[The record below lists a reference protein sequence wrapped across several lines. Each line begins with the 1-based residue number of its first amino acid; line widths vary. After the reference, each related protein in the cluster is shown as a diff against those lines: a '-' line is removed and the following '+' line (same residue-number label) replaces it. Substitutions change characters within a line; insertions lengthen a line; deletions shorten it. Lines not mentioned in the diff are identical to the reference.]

1 MEKGRTIVPRL
12 DHEQTLFSI
21 LDHQSVLT
29 MPPLRFLPLFKQRPW
44 GGRRLAQQWHKPDT
58 ATTGW
63 AESWEVVDLGDDQS
77 RVHGG
82 PFDGRSLHDLV
93 REHPDE
99 LLGRHAGC
107 EQFPL
112 LFKFLDAA
120 ETLSVQV
127 HPNDAQAATLAPGQ
141 HGKSEAWVILAAEP
155 HSRLSVGLKPGV
167 DRATLE
173 RHLATGTVEKCLHSI
188 PARVGDVISVPAGTV
203 HAIGAGVALAEI
215 QQPSDVTFRLF
226 DWNRRDAHGRL
237 RPLHI
242 EQALQCIDFSLG
254 PVSPLAPRQL
264 TANDGLSEELIQ
276 TEHFVWRRHILTS
289 TPFRVREEGRCRI
302 LSLIDGQVQ
311 IVSSSGREPLAVG
324 ESLLIPSACGPVV
337 IEPTVGAVL
346 LETLP
351 S

>member
-1 MEKGRTIVPRL
+1 
-12 DHEQTLFSI
+12 
-21 LDHQSVLT
+21 
-29 MPPLRFLPLFKQRPW
+29 MPPLRLQPLFKQRPW
-44 GGRRLAQQWHKPDT
+44 GGRRLAQQWHKPD
-58 ATTGW
+58 ATTAGW

-77 RVHGG
+77 RVLGG

-120 ETLSVQV
+120 ETMSVQV
-127 HPNDAQAATLAPGQ
+127 HPNDAQAAMLAPGQ

-155 HSRLSVGLKPGV
+155 NSRLSVGLKQGV

-173 RHLATGTVEKCLHSI
+173 RHLAVGTVEECLHSI

-226 DWNRRDAHGRL
+226 DWNRHDAHGRL

-254 PVSPLAPRQL
+254 PVSPRRLGM
-264 TANDGLSEELIQ
+264 NEGLSEEFIE
-276 TEHFVWRRHILTS
+276 TEHFVWRRHTLTS
-289 TPFRVREEGRCRI
+289 APFQLPADDRCRI
-302 LSLIDGQVQ
+302 LSLIDGHVQV
-311 IVSSSGREPLAVG
+311 VSSFGQEPLAAG
-324 ESLLIPSACGPVV
+324 HSLVIPAACGPVV
-337 IEPTVGAVL
+337 IESTSDAVL

>member
-1 MEKGRTIVPRL
+1 
-12 DHEQTLFSI
+12 
-21 LDHQSVLT
+21 

-44 GGRRLAQQWHKPDT
+44 GGRRLAQQWHKPD
-58 ATTGW
+58 AITTGW

-82 PFDGRSLHDLV
+82 PFDRCSLHDLV
-93 REHPDE
+93 REHSEE

-127 HPNDAQAATLAPGQ
+127 HPNDAQAALLAPGQ
-141 HGKSEAWVILAAEP
+141 HGKSEAWVILAVEP
-155 HSRLSVGLKPGV
+155 NSRLSVGLKPGI

-173 RHLATGTVEKCLHSI
+173 QHLTAGTVEQCLHSI
-188 PARVGDVISVPAGTV
+188 PAHVGDVISVPAGTV

-226 DWNRRDAHGRL
+226 DWNRRDAHGDL

-242 EQALQCIDFSLG
+242 EQALQCIDFSFG
-254 PVSPLAPRQL
+254 PVSPFAPRQL
-264 TANDGLSEELIQ
+264 DGLSEELIQ
-276 TEHFVWRRHILTS
+276 TEHFVWRRHRLTS
-289 TPFRVREEGRCRI
+289 TPFRMPEEDRCRI
-302 LSLIDGQVQ
+302 VSLIDGHAQ
-311 IVSSSGREPLAVG
+311 IVSSSGRESLAVG
-324 ESLLIPSACGPVV
+324 ESLVIPAACDRVV
-337 IEPTVGAVL
+337 IEPAVGAVL

>member
-1 MEKGRTIVPRL
+1 
-12 DHEQTLFSI
+12 
-21 LDHQSVLT
+21 
-29 MPPLRFLPLFKQRPW
+29 MPPLRLQPLFKQRPW
-44 GGRRLAQQWHKPDT
+44 GGQRLAQQWRKPD
-58 ATTGW
+58 AKSTGW

-77 RVHGG
+77 RVLGG
-82 PFDGRSLHDLV
+82 PFDGRTLHDLV

-99 LLGRHAGC
+99 LLGRHAAC

-112 LFKFLDAA
+112 LLKFLDAA

-141 HGKSEAWVILAAEP
+141 HGKSEAWVILAADSD
-155 HSRLSVGLKPGV
+155 SRLSVGLKPDV

-173 RHLATGTVEKCLHSI
+173 RHLVAGTVEQCLHSI

-203 HAIGAGVALAEI
+203 HAIGAGIALAEI

-226 DWNRRDAHGRL
+226 DWNRRDAQGHA

-254 PVSPLAPRQL
+254 PVEPNIVATLARAWGMGGIDFSVA
-264 TANDGLSEELIQ
+264 ANVLSEELIH
-276 TEHFVWRRHILTS
+276 TEHFVWRRHTLTE
-289 TPFRVREEGRCRI
+289 TRVRWPEADHCRI
-302 LSLIDGQVQ
+302 LTLLAGDAQ
-311 IVSSSGREPLAVG
+311 IESDLGREPLLAG
-324 ESLLIPSACGPVV
+324 ESLLIPAACGAVV
-337 IEPTVGAVL
+337 IEPSAGAVL
-346 LETLP
+346 LESLP

>member
-1 MEKGRTIVPRL
+1 
-12 DHEQTLFSI
+12 
-21 LDHQSVLT
+21 
-29 MPPLRFLPLFKQRPW
+29 MPPLRLQPLFKQRPW
-44 GGRRLAQQWHKPDT
+44 GGRRLAQQWHKPD
-58 ATTGW
+58 ATTSGW

-77 RVHGG
+77 RVIGG

-93 REHPDE
+93 REYPDE
-99 LLGRHAGC
+99 LLGRHAAC

-127 HPNDAQAATLAPGQ
+127 HPNDTQAAMLAPGQ

-155 HSRLSVGLKPGV
+155 NSRLSVGLKSGI

-173 RHLATGTVEKCLHSI
+173 QHLAADTLEQCLHSI

-226 DWNRRDAHGRL
+226 DWNRRDTDGRL

-242 EQALQCIDFSLG
+242 KQALQCIDFSLG
-254 PVSPLAPRQL
+254 PVTPLPPRQL
-264 TANDGLSEELIQ
+264 DSNNGLSEELI
-276 TEHFVWRRHILTS
+276 EAERFIWRRHTLAGD
-289 TPFRVREEGRCRI
+289 PFRLPEDNRCRI
-302 LSLIDGQVQ
+302 LSLIDGQAQ
-311 IVSSSGREPLAVG
+311 IVSASGREPLATG
-324 ESLLIPSACGPVV
+324 HSLVIPAACGPIV
-337 IEPTVGAVL
+337 IEPTFDAVL
-346 LETLP
+346 LEALP
-351 S
+351 C

>member
-1 MEKGRTIVPRL
+1 
-12 DHEQTLFSI
+12 
-21 LDHQSVLT
+21 
-29 MPPLRFLPLFKQRPW
+29 MPPLRLQPLFKQRPW
-44 GGRRLAQQWHKPDT
+44 GGKQLSQQWHKPDAT
-58 ATTGW
+58 TTGW

-77 RVHGG
+77 RVLGG

-93 REHPDE
+93 REHPNE
-99 LLGRHAGC
+99 LLGRHAAY

-127 HPNDAQAATLAPGQ
+127 HPNDVQAATLAPGQ
-141 HGKSEAWVILAAEP
+141 HGKSEAWVILAAE
-155 HSRLSVGLKPGV
+155 SNCRLSVGLKTGI

-173 RHLATGTVEKCLHSI
+173 RHLAAGTVEQCLHSI

-264 TANDGLSEELIQ
+264 DANDRLSELLIE
-276 TEHFVWRRHILTS
+276 TEHFVWRRHTLANAR
-289 TPFRVREEGRCRI
+289 FRLPEDDHCRI
-302 LSLIDGQVQ
+302 LSLIKGYVQ
-311 IVSSSGREPLAVG
+311 IVSSFGREPLAAG
-324 ESLLIPSACGPVV
+324 HSLVIPAACGPVA
-337 IEPTVGAVL
+337 IEPTSGTVL
-346 LETLP
+346 LETTP
-351 S
+351 SRGGQTRRFTQK